1 MESKP
6 RRSASAIVASIPGGG
21 PGGRE
26 GQYPVLRPSFS
37 SRAMARASHTPS
49 GAAGAA
55 RAASAHHR
63 RQQLPLALRRQ
74 PSRAVLRAPVADGRG
89 SAVAQPGPRVGHG
102 LGHRPAAQP
111 GRLGPLGAHR
121 PRPRTG
127 RRRDPQRQLV
137 PRLHG
142 ARHQDVVGHPV
153 QAGAAAGRLH
163 RRLEHLAHR
172 RAPRWRS
179 AVEGAR
185 DALLGE
191 IEHPRREVAGVD
203 ELDRAVRVARRHDVA
218 AGRDAPN
225 PPGQAEDV
233 VVRAAD
239 EPGAHAG
246 HPPGHGGLGDALAL
260 GLQRAVVVALGPH
273 RTVLVDRLGGPGGV
287 GVAARDEDEMPEVQ
301 RTRARDVGGLVAARV
316 DGGVPGATLQGS
328 EVAGAV
334 AQDVLG
340 LCEQVGA
347 VAAAVKERDLV
358 AAAQGLGGHV
368 AAEEDG
374 AAEDEQAHDVQPIS
388 CTCSRTRGRGSTLEG
403 TMRRRRRPDLI
414 RPDRG
419 LQARMV
425 LAAVTTPLVV
435 LASAAALVA
444 LAPLKLVGAFGV
456 AAAIGIAGTVAERR
470 NRPPAAPV
478 SPAQAPELHAIVDRL
493 CVLADVPKPEIV
505 IEPEAQPNSWL
516 VGLSRDRARLHVTR
530 GLLDLLTP
538 PELEAVVGHELA
550 HLVNRDAAV
559 MTAVGGPG
567 AVLLA
572 GGKRMLRGGWWFA
585 MMGGAVAAVVGRV
598 SLFGTQ
604 VLSRD
609 RELAADAGSAA
620 LTGRPAALASA
631 LRRISGQ
638 LRLIPDEDL
647 RVAACRDVFHLLPVS
662 DEGSGWGGRLSATH
676 PPLERRIA
684 RLEKMERAMQSARL
698 GRSAQ

>member
-1 MESKP
+1 
-6 RRSASAIVASIPGGG
+6 
-21 PGGRE
+21 
-26 GQYPVLRPSFS
+26 
-37 SRAMARASHTPS
+37 
-49 GAAGAA
+49 
-55 RAASAHHR
+55 
-63 RQQLPLALRRQ
+63 
-74 PSRAVLRAPVADGRG
+74 
-89 SAVAQPGPRVGHG
+89 
-102 LGHRPAAQP
+102 
-111 GRLGPLGAHR
+111 
-121 PRPRTG
+121 
-127 RRRDPQRQLV
+127 
-137 PRLHG
+137 
-142 ARHQDVVGHPV
+142 
-153 QAGAAAGRLH
+153 
-163 RRLEHLAHR
+163 
-172 RAPRWRS
+172 
-179 AVEGAR
+179 
-185 DALLGE
+185 
-191 IEHPRREVAGVD
+191 
-203 ELDRAVRVARRHDVA
+203 
-218 AGRDAPN
+218 
-225 PPGQAEDV
+225 
-233 VVRAAD
+233 
-239 EPGAHAG
+239 
-246 HPPGHGGLGDALAL
+246 
-260 GLQRAVVVALGPH
+260 
-273 RTVLVDRLGGPGGV
+273 
-287 GVAARDEDEMPEVQ
+287 
-301 RTRARDVGGLVAARV
+301 
-316 DGGVPGATLQGS
+316 
-328 EVAGAV
+328 
-334 AQDVLG
+334 
-340 LCEQVGA
+340 
-347 VAAAVKERDLV
+347 
-358 AAAQGLGGHV
+358 
-368 AAEEDG
+368 
-374 AAEDEQAHDVQPIS
+374 
-388 CTCSRTRGRGSTLEG
+388 
-403 TMRRRRRPDLI
+403 MRRRRRPDLI

-538 PELEAVVGHELA
+538 TELEAVVGHELA

-647 RVAACRDVFHLLPVS
+647 RVAACRDVFHLLAVEQ
-662 DEGSGWGGRLSATH
+662 EGEGWAGRLRATH
-676 PPLERRIA
+676 PPLERRIE
-684 RLEKMERAMQSARL
+684 RLERMERALQSARL
-698 GRSAQ
+698 ARPPE